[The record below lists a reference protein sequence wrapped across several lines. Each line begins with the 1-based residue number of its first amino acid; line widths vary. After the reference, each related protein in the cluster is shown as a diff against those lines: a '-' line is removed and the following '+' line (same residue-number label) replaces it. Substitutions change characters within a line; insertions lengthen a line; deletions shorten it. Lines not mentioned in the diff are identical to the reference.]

1 MDLNSIEGFISAVGF
16 PILAC
21 IFLFLYTTKRDKAYT
36 EKLDKMRETVDNNT
50 RAMKE
55 LKQSTEQANREM
67 TNVISE
73 LLRYLQR
80 GERKN
85 E

>member
-1 MDLNSIEGFISAVGF
+1 MDLNTIGGFISAVGF

-21 IFLFLYTTKRDKAYT
+21 IFLFLYTTKRDKDYT

-50 RAMKE
+50 KAMEE
-55 LKQSTEQANREM
+55 LKQSNEQANREI
-67 TNVISE
+67 TTVISE

-80 GERKN
+80 SEKQ
-85 E
+85 